1 MKKLLLLSLIMVF
14 SWSAVAFSQPAIF
27 DTGDNSLTLQCLRVK
42 QNGQISDTCYN
53 VRLVLDGNSF
63 AVAEISG
70 PYAQAFE
77 NTDQVLDVGTWA
89 VDVPYLPFGSDAYA
103 AVLTFNLTD
112 SHLYVSSFGL
122 STIEIS
128 HDTGSSTGSCNLG
141 TILNV
146 GACIVFHDADAS
158 AAEAACVRFG
168 GVWDPN
174 GSCPANDLVACAM
187 PPENGYTYTYTYD
200 YYYYDAGIVAM
211 ADLLKG
217 TPGAPTLDE
226 MLADMCTSDGGHLIH

>member
-1 MKKLLLLSLIMVF
+1 MKKVLLLSLVMIF
-14 SWSAVAFSQPAIF
+14 CWSTIAFSKPAVF
-27 DTGDNSLTLQCLRVK
+27 DASDNSLTLQCLRVK
-42 QNGQISDTCYN
+42 QNGQISEVCYE

-63 AVAEISG
+63 AVAGIAG
-70 PYAQAFE
+70 PSSQVFE

-89 VDVPYLPFGSDAYA
+89 VDIPYLPFGSDAYA
-103 AVLTFNLTD
+103 ATLTFNLTD
-112 SHLYVSSFGL
+112 NHLYVSSFGP

-128 HDTGSSTGSCNLG
+128 HNTGSSTGSCNLG
-141 TILNV
+141 TIVNV

-174 GSCPANDLVACAM
+174 GSCPANDLAACAM
-187 PPENGYTYTYTYD
+187 PPEAGCDYTYD

-211 ADLLKG
+211 ADLLKS

-226 MLADMCTSDGGHLIH
+226 MLSDMCTSNGGHLIH